1 LDNNY
6 EFEQFTMFNFK
17 EINNDIFYW
26 DNALSYSNDLP
37 KFIELIDNSLESYD
51 RISKWENGIKKV
63 NINNLK
69 KSTGI
74 DLLDKRTLYISNSI
88 TMAFEMCFEKYC
100 ELKNINK
107 NEYLIDFNNI
117 TIQKNNQ
124 TLAIDLNTK
133 FAFYIISYIND
144 DYQNNEILLLK
155 NNISIKPKAGS
166 VLIIPASE
174 LGDYKINDV
183 IGTRYTASTV
193 IYSNLEAQN

>member
-1 LDNNY
+1 MDNNY